1 MQRVAKHSIEIGA
14 ICARQVIKPMQ
25 WLKKSKKEFTPT
37 PSKSLGSVGMKKE
50 KDFTKQRNPNGQD
63 AGAIL
68 LWGDIISNKWVTIL
82 THQMV

>member
-1 MQRVAKHSIEIGA
+1 MR
-14 ICARQVIKPMQ
+14 MQ

-50 KDFTKQRNPNGQD
+50 KDFTKQRNLSGQD

-68 LWGDIISNKWVTIL
+68 LWGELRDDFGTLVG
-82 THQMV
+82 VRY